1 MTTLII
7 PCGGKSTR
15 FPGMRPKYLLTD
27 PSGELMVRKSI
38 EKMDIAC
45 FDKIV
50 IAIVKEH
57 DVLYEA
63 KLILE
68 QAFNDLTNVEICVLP
83 TFTKSASDTV
93 KQTIVR
99 TNINGPIVVK
109 DADNQMSFD
118 QSFIGTDFVV
128 GLEVG
133 KNSIVNNIQQKSF
146 IKVNEQGVI
155 TNIVEKNIIS
165 NIICIGVYGFKS
177 SEEFLNTVEILETS
191 NLKGEIYLSNVIA
204 YLISKN
210 TFIFRYSPA
219 DSYEDWGTLVEWNKY
234 KEKYNTYFVDV
245 DGVLL
250 KNCGKYG
257 KVNWSN
263 NADVLEDNIKK
274 IIELQ
279 KNGAQIVITTSRPKE
294 NMEFLGAIFKKY
306 NFKPDYILNGL
317 NHSRRIIINDFA
329 PTNPYPSCKA
339 ISIPRNSNIKAYL

>member
-45 FDKIV
+45 FDKII
-50 IAIVKEH
+50 IAIVNEH
-57 DVLYEA
+57 DDLYQA

-68 QAFNDLTNVEICVLP
+68 QAFNDLSNIEICVLP

-99 TNINGPIVVK
+99 SHITGPIVVK

-118 QSFIGTDFVV
+118 QSLIGTDFVV

-146 IKVNEQGVI
+146 IKINEQGVI

-177 SEEFLNTVEILETS
+177 AEEFINTVEILETS

-219 DSYEDWGTLVEWNKY
+219 HSYEDWGTLAEWNKY
-234 KEKYNTYFVDV
+234 KDKYNTYFVDV

-263 NADVLEDNIKK
+263 NTEVLEDNIKR

-279 KNGAQIVITTSRPKE
+279 ENGAQIVITTSRPKE
-294 NMEFLGAIFKKY
+294 NMEFLEAIFNRY
-306 NFKPDYILNGL
+306 SFKPDYIINGL

-329 PTNPYPSCKA
+329 PTNPYPSCA
-339 ISIPRNSNIKAYL
+339 SISIPRNSNIKDYL